1 MNLVEILDYFE
12 LNKNFNNISGTDK
25 NTGHSYIDKFYEKE
39 FAKYKDKNI
48 SLLEI
53 GIDCGASLKLWS
65 EYFTNADK
73 IVGIDIGNYI
83 PQKYKDIKNVTYI
96 FENAY
101 TEQISKELGMFDIII
116 DDGPHTIE
124 SQVKT
129 IEYYLPQLNKN
140 GILIIEDIQDKSS
153 IKKLEEQF
161 TITSKIYNIDC
172 VFEVI
177 DLRYNKN
184 RYDDLMFV
192 IRL

>member
-12 LNKNFNNISGTDK
+12 
-25 NTGHSYIDKFYEKE
+25 
-39 FAKYKDKNI
+39 
-48 SLLEI
+48 
-53 GIDCGASLKLWS
+53 
-65 EYFTNADK
+65 
-73 IVGIDIGNYI
+73 
-83 PQKYKDIKNVTYI
+83 
-96 FENAY
+96 
-101 TEQISKELGMFDIII
+101 
-116 DDGPHTIE
+116 
-124 SQVKT
+124 
-129 IEYYLPQLNKN
+129 LNKN